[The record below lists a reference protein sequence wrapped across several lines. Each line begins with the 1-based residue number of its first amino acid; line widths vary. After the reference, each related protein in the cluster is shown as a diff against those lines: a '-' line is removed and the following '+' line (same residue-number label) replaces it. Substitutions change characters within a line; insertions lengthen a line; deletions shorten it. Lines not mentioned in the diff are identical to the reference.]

1 MVFGWGK
8 KKTEKQETS
17 DVNNKK
23 SITLSEIK
31 TILDDISLL
40 RTQTAVAEVKS
51 FKKKIEA
58 NIDEVLKIANQL
70 KQDDLKADEF
80 DKRLQVIVIRGK
92 EEVISTILNEGKI
105 KFPEIKSYDDV
116 LEFNDK
122 VAQTLKKIGD
132 VLGKNSKIVHIFAKK
147 YAAKLKDILA
157 VLTSDQSE
165 VQKLV
170 NAHLKLQNNITEVSS
185 KITQIKELQKTLV
198 EKKNRAEEHKKN
210 IEECDKKIKT
220 YKEEIDKIHSSQEYS
235 EFLKLKKI
243 IDVLEN
249 EKNQIK
255 DEINTQFTKISR
267 PLSRYEY
274 VSSFDKPQKQLLE
287 KLVAE
292 PYAALNSA
300 NKESIVQ
307 ILQAAKRGVQAGSVS
322 VKDNEKTISN
332 IDETIL
338 LLDSYISKIIE
349 FSTKKE
355 KAEKN
360 LANFDNQKLESVE
373 KEISKNLSD
382 KQDAGL
388 KIQNLEGEISEINK
402 KIPALVTDIEIILK
416 IISDTKYHVTAS

>member
-17 DVNNKK
+17 DANKEK
-23 SITLSEIK
+23 SIKLSEIK
-31 TILDDISLL
+31 TTLDDISLL

-80 DKRLQVIVIRGK
+80 DKRLQVIVVRGK
-92 EEVISTILNEGKI
+92 EEVISTIQNEGKI

-122 VAQTLKKIGD
+122 ASQTLKKIGD
-132 VLGKNSKIVHIFAKK
+132 VLGKNSKIIHIFAKK
-147 YAAKLKDILA
+147 YATKLKDILA
-157 VLTSDQSE
+157 ILTSDQSE

-170 NAHLKLQNNITEVSS
+170 NVHLKLQNNIAEVSS
-185 KITQIKELQKTLV
+185 KIAQIKELQRTLA
-198 EKKNRAEEHKKN
+198 EKKNRTEEHKKN
-210 IEECDKKIKT
+210 IEECDKKIKA

-235 EFLKLKKI
+235 EFLKLQKT

-292 PYAALNSA
+292 PYEVLNST
-300 NKESIVQ
+300 NKENIVR
-307 ILQAAKRGVQAGSVS
+307 ILQAAKIGVQAGSVS

-338 LLDSYISKIIE
+338 LLDNHISKIMKL
-349 FSTKKE
+349 SKKKE
-355 KAEKN
+355 STEKN
-360 LANFDNQKLESVE
+360 LANFDNQKLESIE
-373 KEISKNLSD
+373 KELAKNLSD
-382 KQDAGL
+382 KRDAEL
-388 KIQNLEGEISEINK
+388 KIQNLVSEISEINK
-402 KIPALVTDIEIILK
+402 KIPALVTDIEIILRT
-416 IISDTKYHVTAS
+416 ISDTKYQVTG